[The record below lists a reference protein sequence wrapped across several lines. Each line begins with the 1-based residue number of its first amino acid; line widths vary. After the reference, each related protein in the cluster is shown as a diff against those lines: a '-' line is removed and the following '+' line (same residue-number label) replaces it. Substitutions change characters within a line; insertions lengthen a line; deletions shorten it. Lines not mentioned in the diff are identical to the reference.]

1 MTTHNPIHYDALLP
15 IAKVV
20 FAAYAPVTTIGL
32 ENIPEAGGV
41 LITSNHAS
49 YIDSVLVW
57 LTCPRRVAFLGKKE
71 LYDTP
76 LSAWFFRG
84 YGVIPVDRENP
95 TLSMMRDTLNTLREG
110 VPVMVAPEGTRS
122 PNGELLPFKSG
133 FVKFAYKARV
143 PILPT
148 AIIGS
153 YEMWPRHSRFPRPG
167 KIKVVYGEPITVN
180 GPSDGTA
187 LDSATLESISDLVRS
202 RIQALIQTYSH

>member
-15 IAKVV
+15 VAKVV

-32 ENIPEAGGV
+32 ENIPAAGGV

-49 YIDSVLVW
+49 YLDSVLVW

-95 TLSMMRDTLNTLREG
+95 TLSMMRDTLNTLRDG

-122 PNGELLPFKSG
+122 PNGDLQPFKSG
-133 FVKFAYKARV
+133 FVKFAHKARV

-153 YEMWPRHSRFPRPG
+153 YEVWPRENRFPRPS
-167 KIKVVYGEPITVN
+167 KITVVYGQPIMTEGSTN
-180 GPSDGTA
+180 STA
-187 LDSATLESISDLVRS
+187 LDSATLESTSDLVRS

>member
-15 IAKVV
+15 IAKIV
-20 FAAYAPVTTIGL
+20 FAVYAPVTTVGL
-32 ENIPEAGGV
+32 ENIPATGGV

-49 YIDSVLVW
+49 YLDSVLVW

-71 LYDTP
+71 LYDSA

-95 TLSMMRDTLNTLREG
+95 TLSMMRDTLGALREG

-122 PNGELLPFKSG
+122 PNGKLLPFKSG
-133 FVKFAYKARV
+133 FVKFAYKAHV

-153 YEMWPRHSRFPRPG
+153 YEMWPRHNRFPRPG
-167 KIKVVYGEPITVN
+167 KITVIYGKPITVEEPT
-180 GPSDGTA
+180 GGTVPA
-187 LDSATLESISDLVRS
+187 SATLESISDLVRS
-202 RIQALIQTYSH
+202 QIQDLIQTYSH

>member
-95 TLSMMRDTLNTLREG
+95 TLSMMRDTLNALREG

-122 PNGELLPFKSG
+122 PNGEMLPFKSG
-133 FVKFAYKARV
+133 FVKFAHKARV

-153 YEMWPRHSRFPRPG
+153 YEMWPRQNRLPRPS
-167 KIKVVYGEPITVN
+167 KITVVYGEPIMTEE
-180 GPSDGTA
+180 STDGTA
-187 LDSATLESISDLVRS
+187 LDSATMERISDQVRS
-202 RIQALIQTYSH
+202 RIQDLIQTYSH

>member
-15 IAKVV
+15 VAKVV
-20 FAAYAPVTTIGL
+20 FGVYAPVTTIGI
-32 ENIPEAGGV
+32 ENIPGTGGV

-49 YIDSVLVW
+49 YVDSVLVW
-57 LTCPRRVAFLGKKE
+57 FTCPRRVAFLGKKE

-84 YGVIPVDRENP
+84 FGVIPVDRENP
-95 TLSMMRDTLNTLREG
+95 TLSMVRDTLNALREG
-110 VPVMVAPEGTRS
+110 VPVMLAPEGTRS
-122 PNGELLPFKSG
+122 STGELLPFKSG
-133 FVKFAYKARV
+133 FVKFAHKARV

-153 YEMWPRHSRFPRPG
+153 YELWPRHAKFPRPG
-167 KIKVVYGEPITVN
+167 KITLVYGEPIMTEEYTN
-180 GPSDGTA
+180 GPA

>member
-15 IAKVV
+15 VAKVV
-20 FAAYAPVTTIGL
+20 FAAYAPVTTIGV
-32 ENIPEAGGV
+32 ENIPATGGV

-49 YIDSVLVW
+49 YLDSVLVW

-95 TLSMMRDTLNTLREG
+95 TLSMMRDTLNTLRDG

-122 PNGELLPFKSG
+122 PNGEMLPFKSG
-133 FVKFAYKARV
+133 FVKFAHKARV

-153 YEMWPRHSRFPRPG
+153 YEVWPRQRKLPRPS
-167 KIKVVYGEPITVN
+167 KITVVYGKPIMTEGLRN
-180 GPSDGTA
+180 STA
-187 LDSATLESISDLVRS
+187 LDSATLESISGLVRS
-202 RIQALIQTYSH
+202 QIQALIQTYSH

>member
-15 IAKVV
+15 VAKVV

-32 ENIPEAGGV
+32 ENIPAAGGV
-41 LITSNHAS
+41 LITSNHARNL
-49 YIDSVLVW
+49 DSVLVW

-95 TLSMMRDTLNTLREG
+95 TLSMMRDTLNALRDG

-122 PNGELLPFKSG
+122 PNGELQPFKSG
-133 FVKFAYKARV
+133 FVKFAHKARV

-153 YEMWPRHSRFPRPG
+153 YEVWPRENRFPRPS
-167 KIKVVYGEPITVN
+167 KITVVYGKPIMIEPSTN
-180 GPSDGTA
+180 STA
-187 LDSATLESISDLVRS
+187 LDSATLESTSDLVRS
-202 RIQALIQTYSH
+202 QIQALIQTYSH

>member
-1 MTTHNPIHYDALLP
+1 LTTHNPIHYDALLP
-15 IAKVV
+15 VAKVV
-20 FAAYAPVTTIGL
+20 FAAYAPVTTIGV
-32 ENIPEAGGV
+32 ENIPATGGV

-49 YIDSVLVW
+49 YLDSVLVW

-95 TLSMMRDTLNTLREG
+95 TLSMMRDTLNTLRDG

-122 PNGELLPFKSG
+122 PNGEMLPFKSG
-133 FVKFAYKARV
+133 FVKFAHKARV

-153 YEMWPRHSRFPRPG
+153 YEVWPRQRKLPRPS
-167 KIKVVYGEPITVN
+167 KITVVYGKPIMTEGLRN
-180 GPSDGTA
+180 STA
-187 LDSATLESISDLVRS
+187 LDSATLESISGLVRS
-202 RIQALIQTYSH
+202 QIQALIQTYSH